1 MDATQ
6 YDRLNHAEEGSL
18 VSEYGLIVVVG
29 ATIASLVIKWAS
41 GGAIWELLGALTSKV
56 KALVGA

>member
-1 MDATQ
+1 M
-6 YDRLNHAEEGSL
+6 NHDHRSRAEGGSL

-41 GGAIWELLGALTSKV
+41 GGAIWELLGALTTKV